1 MLLIFSRW
9 KPSSTG
15 LFCYARNE
23 VVVEHSGSLNLPT
36 VKSETVFKA
45 VVQKE
50 LPWYNLMAVLM
61 NSCSAIRGSKNGFE
75 IKLRESVAPALIDMD
90 GDSCQP
96 YSQCL

>member
-15 LFCYARNE
+15 LFCYAKNE

-50 LPWYNLMAVLM
+50 LPCYNLMAVLM
-61 NSCSAIRGSKNGFE
+61 DPSSAIRGSKKCCTSSNWYGWWFM
-75 IKLRESVAPALIDMD
+75 S
-90 GDSCQP
+90 P
-96 YSQCL
+96 YSQCF